1 MNFGKGVKI
10 MPSKLGYAAMVAA
23 LAASAVALAGPSGG
37 SISGKV
43 TYEGTPARQKPIDM
57 SKEPSC
63 AAQHPTP
70 ITTETVVVGPGN
82 TLENV
87 VVYISAGAP
96 DDATPPS
103 QAASVTQ
110 KGCQYLPHVIPMVVN
125 QELKVINA
133 DQTSHNIHPL
143 AKINREW
150 NKSQPPGTLPFSE
163 KFDKPEFIAVK
174 CNIHP
179 WMHSSF
185 AVLKNSHYAV
195 SGGDG
200 GFTLPNLPPGKY
212 TVTAWHEAYGE
223 QTQDVTISGNETK
236 TISFVFKA
244 KPY

>member
-1 MNFGKGVKI
+1 MRT
-10 MPSKLGYAAMVAA
+10 KLGYAAVLAV
-23 LAASAVALAGPSGG
+23 LAASAIAFAGPSGG

-57 SKEPSC
+57 SKEPGC

-82 TLENV
+82 ALVNV
-87 VVYISAGAP
+87 VVYISVGAP
-96 DDATPPS
+96 DESTPPT
-103 QAASVTQ
+103 QAVTITQ
-110 KGCQYLPHVIPMVVN
+110 KGCQYLPHVVPMVVN
-125 QELKVINA
+125 QELKVVNA
-133 DQTSHNIHPL
+133 DSNSHNIHPL
-143 AKINREW
+143 AKINNEW
-150 NKSQPPGTLPFSE
+150 NKSQPPGTPPFSE
-163 KFDKPEFIAVK
+163 KFGKPEFIAVK

-200 GFTLPNLPPGKY
+200 NFSLPNLPPGKY
-212 TVTAWHEAYGE
+212 TITAWHESYGE

-236 TISFVFKA
+236 AISFVFKA

>member
-1 MNFGKGVKI
+1 MRT
-10 MPSKLGYAAMVAA
+10 KLGYAAGLAV
-23 LAASAVALAGPSGG
+23 LAASTIALAGPSGG

-57 SKEPSC
+57 SKEPGC

-82 TLENV
+82 ALVNV
-87 VVYISAGAP
+87 VVYVSSGAP
-96 DDATPPS
+96 DESSPPA
-103 QAASVTQ
+103 QAVTIVQ
-110 KGCQYLPHVIPMVVN
+110 KGCQYLPHVVPMVVN
-125 QELKVINA
+125 QELKVVNDDA
-133 DQTSHNIHPL
+133 NSHNIHPL
-143 AKINREW
+143 AKINNEW
-150 NKSQPPGTLPFSE
+150 NKSQPPGTPPFSE
-163 KFDKPEFIAVK
+163 KFAKPEFIPVK

-200 GFTLPNLPPGKY
+200 GFSLPNLPPGKY
-212 TVTAWHEAYGE
+212 TITAWHESYGD
-223 QTQDVTISGNETK
+223 QTQDVTISGNEAK
-236 TISFVFKA
+236 TINFVFKA

>member
-1 MNFGKGVKI
+1 
-10 MPSKLGYAAMVAA
+10 MPTKLGYAAGLGV
-23 LAASAVALAGPSGG
+23 LAASAIAFAGPSGG

-57 SKEPSC
+57 SKEPGC

-82 TLENV
+82 ALQNV

-96 DDATPPS
+96 DESSPPT
-103 QAASVTQ
+103 QAVTIVQ
-110 KGCQYLPHVIPMVVN
+110 KGCQYLPHVVPMVVN
-125 QELKVINA
+125 QELKVVNDDA
-133 DQTSHNIHPL
+133 NSHNIHPL
-143 AKINREW
+143 AKINNEW
-150 NKSQPPGTLPFSE
+150 NKSQPPGTPPFSE
-163 KFDKPEFIAVK
+163 KFGKPEFIPVK

-212 TVTAWHEAYGE
+212 TVSAWHESYGD

-236 TISFVFKA
+236 TINFVFKA

>member
-1 MNFGKGVKI
+1 MRNKV
-10 MPSKLGYAAMVAA
+10 GYAAVLAVLTAA
-23 LAASAVALAGPSGG
+23 AIAFAAPGGG

-63 AAQHPTP
+63 ASQHPTP
-70 ITTETVVVGPGN
+70 ITTETVVVGPAN
-82 TLENV
+82 ALENV
-87 VVYISAGAP
+87 VVYVSAGAP

-103 QAASVTQ
+103 QAVSITQ
-110 KGCQYLPHVIPMVVN
+110 KGCQYIPHVVPMVVN

-143 AKINREW
+143 AKVNHEW
-150 NKSQPPGTLPFSE
+150 NKSQPPGTPPFSE
-163 KFDKPEFIAVK
+163 KFEKPEFIPVK

-185 AVLKNSHYAV
+185 AVLKNAHYAV
-195 SGGDG
+195 SSGDG
-200 GFTLPNLPPGKY
+200 GFTLPNLPAGKY
-212 TVTAWHEAYGE
+212 TVTAWHESYGE
-223 QTQDVTISGNETK
+223 QTQDVTISGSETK
-236 TISFVFKA
+236 TVNFIFKA

>member
-1 MNFGKGVKI
+1 MRT
-10 MPSKLGYAAMVAA
+10 KLGYATGLAV
-23 LAASAVALAGPSGG
+23 LAASAIASAGPSGG

-43 TYEGTPARQKPIDM
+43 AYEGTPARQKPIDM
-57 SKEPSC
+57 SKEPGC

-82 TLENV
+82 ALVNV
-87 VVYISAGAP
+87 VVYISVGAP
-96 DDATPPS
+96 DESTPPT
-103 QAASVTQ
+103 QAVTITQ
-110 KGCQYLPHVIPMVVN
+110 KGCQYLPHVVPMVVN
-125 QELKVINA
+125 QELKVVNA
-133 DQTSHNIHPL
+133 DSNSHNIHPL
-143 AKINREW
+143 AKINNEW
-150 NKSQPPGTLPFSE
+150 NKSQPPGTPPFSE
-163 KFDKPEFIAVK
+163 KFGKPEFIPVK

-200 GFTLPNLPPGKY
+200 SFSLPNLSPGKY
-212 TVTAWHEAYGE
+212 TLTAWHESYGE

>member
-1 MNFGKGVKI
+1 MRT
-10 MPSKLGYAAMVAA
+10 KLGYAAGLAV
-23 LAASAVALAGPSGG
+23 LAASAIAFAGPSGG

-57 SKEPSC
+57 SKEPGC

-82 TLENV
+82 ALQNV

-96 DDATPPS
+96 DESSPPAQPVS
-103 QAASVTQ
+103 ITQ
-110 KGCQYLPHVIPMVVN
+110 KGCQYMPHVVPMVVN
-125 QELKVINA
+125 QELKVVNA
-133 DQTSHNIHPL
+133 DANSHNIHPL
-143 AKINREW
+143 AKINHEW
-150 NKSQPPGTLPFSE
+150 NKSQPPGTPPFSE
-163 KFDKPEFIAVK
+163 KFDKPEFIPVK

-179 WMHSSF
+179 WMHGEF

-200 GFTLPNLPPGKY
+200 SFSLPNLPPGKY
-212 TVTAWHEAYGE
+212 TLTAWHESYGE

>member
-1 MNFGKGVKI
+1 MRR
-10 MPSKLGYAAMVAA
+10 KLGYAGVLAV
-23 LAASAVALAGPSGG
+23 LAASAIAFAGPSGG
-37 SISGKV
+37 SVSGKV

-63 AAQHPTP
+63 AAQHATP
-70 ITTETVVVGPGN
+70 ITTETVVTGPGN

-87 VVYISAGAP
+87 VVYVSAGAP
-96 DDATPPS
+96 DDATPPA
-103 QAASVTQ
+103 QAASITQ
-110 KGCQYLPHVIPMVVN
+110 KGCQYIPHVVPMVVN

-143 AKINREW
+143 AKVNREW
-150 NKSQPPGTLPFSE
+150 NKSQPPGTPPFTE
-163 KFDKPEFIAVK
+163 KFDKPEFIPVK

-185 AVLKNSHYAV
+185 VVLKNSHYSV

-200 GFTLPNLPPGKY
+200 GFTLANLPPGKY
-212 TVTAWHEAYGE
+212 TVTAWHESYGE
-223 QTQDVTISGNETK
+223 QTQDVTITGSETK
-236 TISFVFKA
+236 TVNFVFKA